1 MTFKISIKEVCE
13 AVVEIEANN
22 YYEALE
28 RVEFDYWANPMIT
41 CLNRKTQHLNKT
53 KAPLLEGL

>member
-1 MTFKISIKEVCE
+1 MTFKITIKEVHE

-28 RVEFDYWANPMIT
+28 RVEFDYWANP
-41 CLNRKTQHLNKT
+41 NDY
-53 KAPLLEGL
+53 LLEPKDTTFE

>member
-1 MTFKISIKEVCE
+1 MTFKILIKEVRE

-28 RVEFDYWANPMIT
+28 RVEFDYWANP
-41 CLNRKTQHLNKT
+41 NDY
-53 KAPLLEGL
+53 LLEPEDTTFE